1 VTGGVIISPK
11 QLTLVQMVLCYAK
24 RRLLPDLL
32 LGDLNCL
39 LNNCDCSVIVVG
51 DERLPPA
58 SINRLYAPLLSSR
71 IL

>member
-1 VTGGVIISPK
+1 
-11 QLTLVQMVLCYAK
+11 LTLVQMVSCYAK

-39 LNNCDCSVIVVG
+39 LNTCDYSVIVVG
-51 DERLPPA
+51 DEQLPLA
-58 SINRLYAPLLSSR
+58 YINRLLALLLSSR